1 MNKPKG
7 DWWAK
12 IREGL
17 VRDPD
22 APHYRKMGNA
32 IWVYLNLH
40 LGADLETGQ
49 LSRTYKTISN
59 ETGIPEPTVRK
70 MMRKLEIG
78 KYIKTVR
85 FARGLHIQILKW
97 EPVKKRKRVSKY
109 GHSESGESVQNSK
122 RECPNQNIVSI
133 SGQSLNGQNN
143 ESKSARVSTSGR
155 SNETHITRPNTHGD
169 ISDDFTGGKKPSKAK
184 ESKPTNPDVKILI
197 DHYHDEFLRI
207 HGRNP
212 ELSGHTGGRAAKE
225 FKTLLEANGRTLEE
239 FKGLITDYLSLK
251 DPKLHEAGYPVPW
264 FSNRISGLLLQKKQP
279 ERGFVH

>member
-1 MNKPKG
+1 MNTSNS
-7 DWWAK
+7 WFAR

-40 LGADLETGQ
+40 MGADMVTGQ
-49 LSRTYKTISN
+49 LFRTYKTISR
-59 ETGIPEPTVRK
+59 ESGIPEPTVRK
-70 MMRKLEIG
+70 MMTRLETG
-78 KYIKTVR
+78 EYIKTVR
-85 FARGLHIQILKW
+85 MARGLHIQILKW
-97 EPVKKRKRVSKY
+97 EPVKKKRRVSISGQSK
-109 GHSESGESVQNSK
+109 SGESIQNSK

-143 ESKSARVSTSGR
+143 ESKFVRVSTSGR
-155 SNETHITRPNTHGD
+155 SNETHITRPKTQGG
-169 ISDDFTGGKKPSKAK
+169 ISNDFKGGKKSTKPK

-207 HGRNP
+207 HGRTP
-212 ELSGHTGGRAAKE
+212 ELSGTTGGRAAKE
-225 FKTLLEANGRTLEE
+225 FKTLLEATGRTLEE

-264 FSNRISGLLLQKKQP
+264 FSNRINGLLLQKKQP